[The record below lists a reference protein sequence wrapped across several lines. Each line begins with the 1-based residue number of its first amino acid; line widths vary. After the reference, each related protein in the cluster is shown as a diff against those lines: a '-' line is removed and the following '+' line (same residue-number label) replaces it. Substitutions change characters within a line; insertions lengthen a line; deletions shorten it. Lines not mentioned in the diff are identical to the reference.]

1 MREGPGTPWGARGW
15 LRVEL
20 AESAEQIEAEMTPPT
35 DLEAAE
41 VAYTRFVEDNL
52 PRNFAGHFIHGMLGM
67 TGFRIFNSPTFLP
80 AYLHLITRAM
90 PGSDFMVGLGQSL
103 QNAGSV
109 LSPVVG
115 AAQIEH
121 RKRVLP
127 ASMMMGTL
135 MRVQVAAIAI
145 CAWVLAGPPL
155 VFAILFFLFLLGL
168 FQGAQGVAF
177 QMLLAKVIPTHLR
190 GRLQALRNIAG
201 GQVSAGVAW
210 LAGTYLLGK
219 DPLKGGPLAL
229 WHNGYATTFAL
240 SAILT
245 TLGLS
250 MLAMLMRE
258 PEPPVV
264 RPRARTWDRMREFP
278 TLLAADR
285 GYMFF
290 MIAQTCATAGRIAV
304 PFYVLFA
311 RHVMPLTGA
320 NIGLQSLVLLEGDSL
335 SNLVWGFIGDRFG
348 FRSSFIGAMIL
359 WIASTLLLLFA
370 ADATMVLVSF
380 AGLGAAQAGF
390 NMSSQT
396 MVLEFGARED
406 IAMRLGLSQTAQGV
420 MNCFGPLVGGAIAYA
435 FGYRPLFYLSVGFEA
450 IALILLLTVVDEP
463 RYRKRNV

>member
-1 MREGPGTPWGARGW
+1 
-15 LRVEL
+15 LDK
-20 AESAEQIEAEMTPPT
+20 AETVEQIEAELAPITEA
-35 DLEAAE
+35 EAAE
-41 VAYTRFVEDNL
+41 AAYQRFVDDNL

-67 TGFRIFNSPTFLP
+67 TGFRIFNAPTFLP
-80 AYLHLITRAM
+80 AYLHLIARAL
-90 PGSDFMVGLGQSL
+90 PFSDMVVASGVAL
-103 QNAGSV
+103 QNLGSV
-109 LSPVVG
+109 ISPVIG

-121 RKRVLP
+121 RRRVLP
-127 ASMMMGTL
+127 VSMLMGTL

-177 QMLLAKVIPTHLR
+177 QMLLAKVIPTRLR

-219 DPLKGGPLAL
+219 NPLKGGPWAL

-250 MLAMLMRE
+250 MLAILMRE

-264 RPRARTWDRMREFP
+264 RARARTWDRMREFP
-278 TLLAADR
+278 QLLAADR

-290 MIAQTCATAGRIAV
+290 MIAQTCATAGRIGV
-304 PFYVLFA
+304 PFYVIFA
-311 RHVMPLTGA
+311 RHIMPLTGA

-335 SNLVWGFIGDRFG
+335 SNLVWGVIGDRFG
-348 FRSSFIGAMIL
+348 FRASFIGSMAL
-359 WIASTLLLLFA
+359 WIAATLTLLLA
-370 ADATMVLVSF
+370 GDVTMVLVAF

-390 NMSSQT
+390 QMSSQT
-396 MVLEFGARED
+396 MVLEFGARQD
-406 IAMRLGLSQTAQGV
+406 IAMRLGLSQTAQGF
-420 MNCFGPLVGGAIAYA
+420 MNFLGPLAGGLIAVA
-435 FGYRPLFYLSVGFEA
+435 FGYRPLFVTSMVFEA
-450 IALILLLTVVDEP
+450 IALMLLIFIVDEP
-463 RYRKRNV
+463 RYRKRDV